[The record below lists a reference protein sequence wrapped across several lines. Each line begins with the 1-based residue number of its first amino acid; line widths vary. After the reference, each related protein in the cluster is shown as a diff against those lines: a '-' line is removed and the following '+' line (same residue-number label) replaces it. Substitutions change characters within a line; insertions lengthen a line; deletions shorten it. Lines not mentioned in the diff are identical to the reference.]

1 MGASQCTVN
10 NFTFGSA
17 RYQYYETISGG
28 SGAGPVFDA
37 LEVAGIDLRYH
48 PGLSA
53 PVGDVIELLDAI
65 ADLDPDALTPRDALE
80 QLYQLKRLA
89 AA

>member
-1 MGASQCTVN
+1 MMTRRSTLRLLVAGLLAASLQCQ
-10 NFTFGSA
+10 SA
-17 RYQYYETISGG
+17 LAVPNDQAGFEFAVLGHSFK
-28 SGAGPVFDA
+28 AGPDDA
-37 LEVAGIDLRYH
+37 PLKK
-48 PGLSA
+48 
-53 PVGDVIELLDAI
+53 AI